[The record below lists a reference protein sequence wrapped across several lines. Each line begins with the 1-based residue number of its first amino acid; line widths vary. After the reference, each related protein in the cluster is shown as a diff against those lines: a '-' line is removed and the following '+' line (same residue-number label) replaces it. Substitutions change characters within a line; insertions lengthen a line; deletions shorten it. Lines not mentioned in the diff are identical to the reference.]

1 MKERKLYKAAVYLR
15 LSKGDDDLSVLEK
28 QESNSITNQR
38 LLTMSYID
46 KHKDLK
52 FVKEYLDDGYT
63 GMNFNRPG
71 LKQMMD
77 DIDDGIID
85 CIVVKDLSRF
95 GRERIEAGTYL
106 LKTFKEKNVRFIAI
120 NDSYDSLTATNSET
134 HVILP
139 KNNLLIFFLKI
150 NYFQ

>member
-52 FVKEYLDDGYT
+52 FVKEYLE
-63 GMNFNRPG
+63 M
-71 LKQMMD
+71 
-77 DIDDGIID
+77 
-85 CIVVKDLSRF
+85 
-95 GRERIEAGTYL
+95 
-106 LKTFKEKNVRFIAI
+106 
-120 NDSYDSLTATNSET
+120 
-134 HVILP
+134 
-139 KNNLLIFFLKI
+139 
-150 NYFQ
+150 